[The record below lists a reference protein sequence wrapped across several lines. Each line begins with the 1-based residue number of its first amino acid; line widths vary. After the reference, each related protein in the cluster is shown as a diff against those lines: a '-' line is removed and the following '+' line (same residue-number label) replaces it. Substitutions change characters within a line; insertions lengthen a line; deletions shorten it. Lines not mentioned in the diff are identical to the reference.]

1 MTIPDRRTTG
11 ATLLSAGLVLAAL
24 LTGCTS
30 TGTAADP
37 APTPTASSVPSSADA
52 DAGGGLA
59 GSGGEDST
67 APRSTI
73 MTTPKPSL
81 TTPNGVKE
89 VDGTCPYIS
98 NQDFAD
104 GEGDRVGRVTLLQT
118 KPVGCRFYFQYDV
131 NTVIGEIDVATFKT
145 RVQAYNAMVGSAK
158 GHPEVQSDPN
168 IGDGAVAFQRP
179 LQGTNAWLCVFAKD
193 KTVVTVRTQ
202 QPYPALN
209 ALNLARTIAPRFK

>member
-1 MTIPDRRTTG
+1 
-11 ATLLSAGLVLAAL
+11 
-24 LTGCTS
+24 
-30 TGTAADP
+30 
-37 APTPTASSVPSSADA
+37 
-52 DAGGGLA
+52 
-59 GSGGEDST
+59 
-67 APRSTI
+67 

-81 TTPNGVKE
+81 STPNGVKE

-98 NQDFAD
+98 NQDFAN

-131 NTVIGEIDVATFKT
+131 NTVIGEIDVATFPTK
-145 RVQAYNAMVGSAK
+145 VQAYNAMVVSAK

-209 ALNLARTIAPRFK
+209 ALNLARDIAPRFK